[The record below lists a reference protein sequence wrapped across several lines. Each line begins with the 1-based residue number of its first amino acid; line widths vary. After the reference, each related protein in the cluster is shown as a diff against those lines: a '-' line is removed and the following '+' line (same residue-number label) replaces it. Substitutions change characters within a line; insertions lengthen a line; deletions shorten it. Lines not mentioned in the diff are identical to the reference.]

1 MPPDKSLSEE
11 RVRVSWPSA
20 DQLTLV
26 CVCVRV
32 CVDCQ
37 AVDMIVHRCNS
48 VYLCACICTCVLGI
62 ARGIMCSMS
71 EMQATAVFWPVLISL
86 SR

>member
-26 CVCVRV
+26 CVCVCV
-32 CVDCQ
+32 CVCGLPGCGRDCTPLQ
-37 AVDMIVHRCNS
+37 QCVFVCMHLYMCFRYCSWYYVQH
-48 VYLCACICTCVLGI
+48 VCACKRLPFSG
-62 ARGIMCSMS
+62 
-71 EMQATAVFWPVLISL
+71 QY
-86 SR
+86 